1 MATSFSKDD
10 FRRIRLSLAAAV
22 VMAAAGGAI
31 VYASMQL
38 NQAEKK
44 NQAMAQ
50 AKRAE
55 IQGRLMRARDEELEV
70 KNKIAR
76 YNELSGRGIFGEEL
90 RLDWVEQIRRIRSER
105 KLFDIQYEIAPQQ
118 AIDAAL
124 LPGSSANYDFL
135 SSSMQMRMQLL
146 HEEDLLNFL
155 TDLRATARAYLRV
168 RRCDVDRLPK
178 ATGES
183 RGISP
188 QLSADCT
195 IEWITIREKK
205 AAS

>member
-1 MATSFSKDD
+1 MAIPFSKDD
-10 FRRIRLSLAAAV
+10 FRRIRLSLAAAIA
-22 VMAAAGGAI
+22 MAAAGGAI

-38 NQAEKK
+38 NQSEKK

-55 IQGRLMRARDEELEV
+55 IQGKLSRAREEELEI
-70 KNKIAR
+70 KGKIAR
-76 YNELSGRGIFGEEL
+76 YNALSSRGIFGEEL
-90 RLDWVEQIRRIRSER
+90 RLDWVEQIRRIKTAR

-118 AIDAAL
+118 TLDAAT

-135 SSSMQMRMQLL
+135 ASSMQMKMKLL

-155 TDLRATARAYLRV
+155 SDLRAAAQAYLRV

-178 ATGES
+178 ATGDN
-183 RGISP
+183 RGIPP
-188 QLSADCT
+188 QLNADCT
-195 IEWITIREKK
+195 IDWITIRERKG
-205 AAS
+205 A

>member
-10 FRRIRLSLAAAV
+10 FRRIRLSLAAAI
-22 VMAAAGGAI
+22 VMAAAGGGI
-31 VYASMQL
+31 VYASL
-38 NQAEKK
+38 LLHQAEKK

-55 IQGRLMRARDEELEV
+55 IQGKLMRARDEELEV

-76 YNELSGRGIFGEEL
+76 YNELSKRGVFGEEL
-90 RLDWVEQIRRIRSER
+90 RLDWVERIRRIKTER

-118 AIDAAL
+118 AVDAAM
-124 LPGSSANYDFL
+124 LPGSSANFDFL
-135 SSSMQMRMQLL
+135 SSSMQMRMKLL

-155 TDLRATARAYLRV
+155 TDLRASAQAYLRV
-168 RRCDVDRLPK
+168 RRCDVERLPK

-183 RGISP
+183 RGIPP

-195 IEWITIREKK
+195 IDWVTIRERTG
-205 AAS
+205 A

>member
-31 VYASMQL
+31 VYASL
-38 NQAEKK
+38 LLHQAEKK
-44 NQAMAQ
+44 NQATAQ

-76 YNELSGRGIFGEEL
+76 YNELSKRGVFGEEQ
-90 RLDWVEQIRRIRSER
+90 RLDWVEQIRHIKTER

-124 LPGSSANYDFL
+124 LPGSSANFDFR
-135 SSSMQMRMQLL
+135 SSSMQMRMKLL

-155 TDLRATARAYLRV
+155 ADLRASAQAYLRV

-183 RGISP
+183 RGIPP

-195 IEWITIREKK
+195 IDWITIREKK